1 MWKAQ
6 GRSGEERGEK
16 RKGQEKNRKC
26 IESERREGSLRVKRE
41 GEESSTE
48 NLTCGEARQT
58 DRDSCPTRPVGG
70 DCPLPSA
77 DTPAHSG
84 PLLTLRRPLDP
95 GPKSS
100 RGSGLLG
107 PVCAV
112 YLTAQPVSDR
122 GWARRQPG
130 PAPWVCLRPRLAPG
144 MALHSRDLCRSVCDH
159 LSECVFLCVTVSL
172 SGRVSV
178 CTCTCVSVSEASF
191 GLL

>member
-1 MWKAQ
+1 MEIWKAQ
-6 GRSGEERGEK
+6 GRSGEEKGEK
-16 RKGQEKNRKC
+16 RKGQQKNIKYT
-26 IESERREGSLRVKRE
+26 ESERREGSLRVKKGGG
-41 GEESSTE
+41 GEQHRKP
-48 NLTCGEARQT
+48 NLWRGDRQT
-58 DRDSCPTRPVGG
+58 DWDSCSTRPIGG

-77 DTPAHSG
+77 DTPAHRG

-112 YLTAQPVSDR
+112 YLAVQPVSDP
-122 GWARRQPG
+122 GWSRRRPG

-144 MALHSRDLCRSVCDH
+144 VALHARDLCRSVCDH
-159 LSECVFLCVTVSL
+159 WSECVFLCVTVSL

-178 CTCTCVSVSEASF
+178 CVCVYVCVCV
-191 GLL
+191 